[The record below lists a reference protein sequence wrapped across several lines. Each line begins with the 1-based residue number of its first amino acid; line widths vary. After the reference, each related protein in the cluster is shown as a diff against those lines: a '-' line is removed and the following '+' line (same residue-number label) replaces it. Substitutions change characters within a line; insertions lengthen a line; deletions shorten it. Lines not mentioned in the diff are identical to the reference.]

1 MTDLTDAEMDAL
13 ENHYSSGRLDPKGWP
28 HRDVLCLIAEVRRW
42 RAEDAGTRAL
52 WAHQRALT
60 ARKGTKWSDTLP
72 IR

>member
-42 RAEDAGTRAL
+42 REHQAL
-52 WAHQRALT
+52 IATIA
-60 ARKGTKWSDTLP
+60 P